1 MQMAGMLVNNTI
13 YYFNISNT
21 FSYGL
26 DFLLGGSFITIFL
39 IYICSY
45 VFEFCEWHR
54 IINTANFINIGIANI
69 DFIFCIPIE
78 DLTLLVIYYI
88 ISSIF
93 IIYAAYNHVR
103 KRNGWKAIKHNKTIA
118 ARSD

>member
-1 MQMAGMLVNNTI
+1 MLVNNTI

-26 DFLLGGSFITIFL
+26 DFLLSDSFITIFL

-54 IINTANFINIGIANI
+54 IINTANFINIGIAHI
-69 DFIFCIPIE
+69 DFVFYIPIE
-78 DLTLLVIYYI
+78 DLILLVIYYV

-93 IIYAAYNHVR
+93 IIYAAYNHTR
-103 KRNGWKAIKHNKTIA
+103 KRNGWKTIKDSKTTA
-118 ARSD
+118 ARSN